1 MRKIIDGR
9 WKCNIII
16 LSEAKVLEN
25 NKCLCFFLYFLT
37 FGYMRAYSYEE
48 TRQQIKYERNE
59 ATNMEKKLTIKDY
72 LKSLG
77 PGAIMA
83 AAIIGPGTVTT
94 ASTQGANY
102 GY

>member
-1 MRKIIDGR
+1 M
-9 WKCNIII
+9 
-16 LSEAKVLEN
+16 
-25 NKCLCFFLYFLT
+25 
-37 FGYMRAYSYEE
+37 E
-48 TRQQIKYERNE
+48 T
-59 ATNMEKKLTIKDY
+59 KKLTIKDY

-102 GY
+102 GYASLWLILLACVIAYFFQEPATGMSTLIRTNFIRSSDGTGLA